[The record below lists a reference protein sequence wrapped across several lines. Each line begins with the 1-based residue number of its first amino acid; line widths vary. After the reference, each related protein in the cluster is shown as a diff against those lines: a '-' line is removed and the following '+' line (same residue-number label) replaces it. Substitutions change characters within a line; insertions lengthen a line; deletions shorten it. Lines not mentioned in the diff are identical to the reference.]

1 VAGKMAY
8 PLPGALLPIIES
20 SPFTDLYSTRMG
32 ILGEIQRAEMIKNY
46 RVKWLNGRP
55 DSTTTA
61 IPALHY
67 IAVTAQGT
75 WKRQHVP
82 HAHAVQTNRYS
93 T

>member
-1 VAGKMAY
+1 MA
-8 PLPGALLPIIES
+8 A
-20 SPFTDLYSTRMG
+20 
-32 ILGEIQRAEMIKNY
+32 
-46 RVKWLNGRP
+46 

-67 IAVTAQGT
+67 IAVTAQD